1 MPTDRGS
8 PKLHRRALLAA
19 PALLA
24 AAPGRA
30 QVLPAR
36 PIRMVLPYAAGGP
49 TDIIGRLVAEKL
61 STRLPQRVVV
71 ENRTG
76 AAGSIGASFVAKS
89 APDAGTLL
97 FTNIGHA
104 VLRSVVPSLDFDPE
118 RDLTGLTIV
127 AESPMVLL
135 VPPNSPHRSV
145 ADLVAAAKREPGR
158 ITYGTA
164 GGGGALQL
172 VALLFLRAAG
182 LTMTEV
188 PYRGSAPAALD
199 LASGALDMLYDAGL
213 TGFALAQGGRARA
226 LAVSGPTRSPVMPD
240 VPTIAEAGFP
250 EATFMVWQAM
260 LAPAATPA
268 PLLARLHQ
276 ETAAVLA
283 DPALRSRLAELGAER
298 IVGSPPAEAQRFILA
313 ETAKW
318 ATILREAG
326 VRPG

>member
-1 MPTDRGS
+1 M
-8 PKLHRRALLAA
+8 LARRYLLAA
-19 PALLA
+19 PALLSL
-24 AAPGRA
+24 AAPARA
-30 QVLPAR
+30 QEAWPNR
-36 PIRMVLPYAAGGP
+36 PVRMVLPYAAGGP
-49 TDIIGRLVAEKL
+49 TDIIARLVAERL
-61 STRLPQRVVV
+61 SQRLPQRVVV

-89 APDAGTLL
+89 PADAHTLL

-104 VLRSVVPSLDFDPE
+104 VLRSVTQSLDFDPE
-118 RDLTGLTIV
+118 RDLTAITVV
-127 AESPMVLL
+127 AESPMVLM

-158 ITYGTA
+158 ITFGTS

-172 VALLFLRAAG
+172 VALLFLREAG
-182 LTMTEV
+182 IQMTEV

-199 LASGALDMLYDAGL
+199 LASGALDMLYDAGA

-226 LAVSGPTRSPVMPD
+226 LAVSSPSRSAVMPE

-250 EATFMVWQAM
+250 GASFMVWQAM
-260 LAPAATPA
+260 MAPSATPA
-268 PLLARLHQ
+268 PLLARIHQ

-283 DPALRSRLAELGAER
+283 EPAVRTRLAELGAER
-298 IVGSPPAEAQRFILA
+298 IVGSTPEEAQRLVAA

-318 ATILREAG
+318 AVILREAG

>member
-1 MPTDRGS
+1 MPT
-8 PKLHRRALLAA
+8 RRILLAA
-19 PALLA
+19 PALFA
-24 AAPGRA
+24 TPAFA
-30 QVLPAR
+30 QDAWPTR

-49 TDIIGRLVAEKL
+49 TDIIARLVAERL

-89 APDAGTLL
+89 PPDGYTIL

-104 VLRSVVPSLDFDPE
+104 VLRAVVPTLDFDPE
-118 RDLTGLTIV
+118 RDLTAITIV

-135 VPPNSPHRSV
+135 VPPNAPWRSV
-145 ADLVAAAKREPGR
+145 GDLAVAARSQPGR
-158 ITYGTA
+158 LTYGTA

-172 VALLFLRAAG
+172 VALRFLRAAA
-182 LTMTEV
+182 LEMTEV

-199 LASGALDMLYDAGL
+199 LAAGTLDMLYDAGA
-213 TGFALAQGGRARA
+213 TGFPLAQGRRARA
-226 LAVSGPTRSPVMPD
+226 LAVSGPQRSPVMPD

-250 EATFMVWQAM
+250 EATFMVWQAI
-260 LAPAATPA
+260 LAPAATPPA
-268 PLLARLHQ
+268 IVARLQQ

-283 DPALRSRLAELGAER
+283 EPAVRARLAELGAER
-298 IVGSPPAEAQRFILA
+298 VIGNPPAEAQRFVQEEA
-313 ETAKW
+313 ARW

-326 VRPG
+326 LRPN